1 MITAGV
7 NEKTGGA
14 IDRSDPQGR
23 LRLLD
28 KNADIYRDLV
38 HRFRETNHMLRIQD
52 SLFGA

>member
-14 IDRSDPQGR
+14 TDRSDPQGR

-28 KNADIYRDLV
+28 KNEESVSPSIAP
-38 HRFRETNHMLRIQD
+38 ELRNIAHVIDD
-52 SLFGA
+52 SGSSRI